1 MPMAKN
7 EIAVRFTEEQYFTRR
22 EVAEALR
29 TNLIDHI
36 WSEILDY
43 RKQFKTNIE
52 LTDLY
57 NGMLYVTSCSSFVEN
72 YNNLNAELQ
81 RYSRQL
87 SSFEKGSI
95 TEYSIIRGILKEE
108 LKSVAKS
115 LQISINDIALDKILD
130 NECDNEIYRP
140 VENYYR
146 ALEYVRDTDIDRIDD
161 ELLATLYQILEGD
174 NELIEFYRTSE
185 IDVAQQKIIINR
197 TLNGVPANYIERMMD
212 QLFGFINHSGL
223 NYLIKT
229 MVVKYMIDYI
239 KPFSKYNELIGTLL
253 MNAIVK
259 MDNYLDNI
267 YLIPFEKVLVADQK
281 LVNEY
286 ANECQRSKDITY
298 YVLFMNRCMSEA
310 IKYQNDEIVRYQV
323 KATKETFYRPDEE
336 YFNEIEEPKK
346 ETLVSSYEKEVLAQ
360 GDEEPKQVKEAEL
373 IKEVKTEPV
382 KETIKP
388 VQEEKPVVKTRVEV
402 EKVAYVVKKDPT
414 IDERT
419 LKKMENALLESD
431 PLINKKQAHFYVRH
445 CALGHFYTIQQFK
458 KAEGCVY
465 ETARTSM
472 DNLAKRGYYRRENIK
487 NKFVYTPIDK
497 E

>member
-1 MPMAKN
+1 MAKN

-108 LKSVAKS
+108 LKSVAKC

-223 NYLIKT
+223 NYLIKA

-281 LVNEY
+281 LLNEY

-346 ETLVSSYEKEVLAQ
+346 ETIVSSYEKEVQ
-360 GDEEPKQVKEAEL
+360 SQSGEVHETYVKPEPKHVE
-373 IKEVKTEPV
+373 EVKPEPV